1 MNRKVCVAFLF
12 GFLLLP
18 VVLNFINAQVE
29 SPNIFGINPESG
41 IKLTEKWDYLGKEW
55 KTILMQNT
63 IVKSIDSFLQK
74 ISLVFSILFGTPYSL
89 SLAFFLTIFLWT
101 YLLFVVFN
109 ILGNTIFS
117 KGTSIIISLGLIIG
131 MAQLKFLQMP
141 VNLIIGLFFG
151 EKPWWVKLVIGGAI
165 LIILVVVFVLI
176 KTFGKKFAENK
187 QKMEDMKN
195 RLKLGTG
202 AKIGERMSSIFK
214 KS

>member
-1 MNRKVCVAFLF
+1 MNNKIGVIFVLV
-12 GFLLLP
+12 LLLSP
-18 VVLNFINAQVE
+18 FILNFVSSQVE

-41 IKLTEKWDYLGKEW
+41 IKLTEKWEYLGKEW
-55 KTILMQNT
+55 KTILMRNVVVQT
-63 IVKSIDSFLQK
+63 IDSFLQK
-74 ISLVFSILFGTPYSL
+74 IGFIFVVALGTSYSL
-89 SLAFFLTIFLWT
+89 SLAFFLTLFLWV
-101 YLLFVVFN
+101 YLFLVLLN

-117 KGTSIIISLGLIIG
+117 KWVSVVISLGLAIG
-131 MAQLKFLQMP
+131 AAQIKLLQMP

-151 EKPWWVKLVIGGAI
+151 EKPWWIKLIIGVVIVLILVI
-165 LIILVVVFVLI
+165 VFVLI

-202 AKIGERMSSIFK
+202 AKIGEKMSSIFK